1 MEGYDPETDQI
12 HVVLGLQ
19 DLERRKVQR
28 EVLQT
33 SAFVPAFP
41 VSHLLV
47 ISYDVRAKH
56 SARPA
61 HLPSDLSILLRLL
74 TT

>member
-1 MEGYDPETDQI
+1 M
-12 HVVLGLQ
+12 
-19 DLERRKVQR
+19 
-28 EVLQT
+28 LQT
-33 SAFVPAFP
+33 SVFVPTFP

-56 SARPA
+56 SAHPA
-61 HLPSDLSILLRLL
+61 HLLSNLSILLRLL

>member
-1 MEGYDPETDQI
+1 M
-12 HVVLGLQ
+12 
-19 DLERRKVQR
+19 
-28 EVLQT
+28 LQT

-61 HLPSDLSILLRLL
+61 HHPSNPSILIGLL
-74 TT
+74 TTRADRALDFPLLYEELPRTFLHFLCT